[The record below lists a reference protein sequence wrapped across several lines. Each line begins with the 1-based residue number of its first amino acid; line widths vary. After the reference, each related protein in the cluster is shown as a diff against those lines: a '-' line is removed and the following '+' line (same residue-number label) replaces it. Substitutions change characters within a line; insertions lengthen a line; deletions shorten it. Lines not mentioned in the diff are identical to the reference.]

1 MTDEGHRSS
10 EAGEKAATV
19 DRFFSSATPKLTGE
33 ARAWTMGKNCPKT
46 FPRHTPRPWRQGSSP
61 GTKPGPLAQRRL
73 GSAPGGLAR
82 SWPLARA
89 CHTCPGTQMGPQGLG
104 DSIPPNSG
112 DLPRLQIAEP
122 SQVPRQTEPSPNQE
136 GPRSAG
142 TPTPPSPGLG
152 FGVKDGADRA
162 QLAPP

>member
-1 MTDEGHRSS
+1 MKVTTVVRLGKRQPLSIGFFPQQPPSS
-10 EAGEKAATV
+10 LGRPGPGPWVRTALKP
-19 DRFFSSATPKLTGE
+19 SPATP
-33 ARAWTMGKNCPKT
+33 
-46 FPRHTPRPWRQGSSP
+46 PRPWRQGSSP

-73 GSAPGGLAR
+73 SSAPGGLAR

-89 CHTCPGTQMGPQGLG
+89 CHACPGTQMGPQGLG

-152 FGVKDGADRA
+152 FGAKDGADRA